1 MHLREWSSENA
12 CTQHTKVQNN
22 GYCMCKCTVTNTLA
36 CQEVITFLVLFA
48 VALLH
53 LCSEAIFYDKTITIL
68 YKIKVTTSL

>member
-1 MHLREWSSENA
+1 
-12 CTQHTKVQNN
+12 
-22 GYCMCKCTVTNTLA
+22 MCKCTVTNTLA